1 MICQNMLLKQQL
13 KNMIIIN
20 CDKMKINLQTYG
32 CTFNQ
37 ADTAI
42 MKSILEEDNTIV
54 DNMEDADVII
64 LNTCYVKRP
73 TEQKMITKIHEIE
86 TKFPDKKLIIA
97 GCMVEVDP
105 IRLSKFSKTASWIG
119 PHKLDKVADVVYRTA
134 NGEIVRETGKTAIIK
149 AGLNKY
155 DDSLIHILQIC
166 EGCNGGC
173 TFCCTRIARGS
184 LVSYPISAIVKEAED
199 AINHG
204 CKELQVTAQ
213 DTACFGMDS
222 GESFADLLQQLS
234 DIPGDFR
241 IRVGMMNPRSLKN
254 EFKDIVRVFKN
265 NEKIY
270 KFLHLPIQSGSDKV
284 LKEMNRLHE
293 LNLFLELLDYFKSEV
308 PELSIA
314 TDIIVGYPTE
324 TEEDFQETIK
334 LLKDIKPD
342 IIHISKYMH
351 RPGAIS
357 SSLDEIDHKVMK
369 DRSHRLNKVKTEV
382 MLENNLK
389 YVGTHQKVLILS
401 EGSRGGYV
409 GYTNSYK
416 NIIIDEAEIGTFMDV
431 EIVDAKRT
439 YLLAK
444 AL

>member
-1 MICQNMLLKQQL
+1 
-13 KNMIIIN
+13 
-20 CDKMKINLQTYG
+20 MKINLQTYG

-37 ADTAI
+37 ADTEI
-42 MKSILEEDNTIV
+42 MESILEEDNKIV
-54 DNMEDADVII
+54 DNIEEADVII

-73 TEQKMITKIHEIE
+73 TEQKMITKIHDIE
-86 TKFPDKKLIIA
+86 TKYPDKKLIIG

-105 IRLSKFSKTASWIG
+105 IRLSKFSKKASWIG
-119 PHKLDKVADVVYRTA
+119 PHKLDKIQSVVDRTV
-134 NGEIVRETGKTAIIK
+134 NGEIVRETGKTAIVK
-149 AGLNKY
+149 SGLNKKHE
-155 DDSLIHILQIC
+155 SLIHILQIC
-166 EGCNGGC
+166 EGCNGAC

-184 LVSYPISAIVKEAED
+184 LVSYPIDKIVDEAKD
-199 AINHG
+199 AIANG

-213 DTACFGMDS
+213 DTACFGLDT

-241 IRVGMMNPRSLKN
+241 IRVGMMNPRSLKH
-254 EFKDIVRVFKN
+254 EFKDIVKVFKE

-270 KFLHLPIQSGSDKV
+270 NFLHLPIQSGSDKV
-284 LKEMNRLHE
+284 LREMNRLHE
-293 LNLFLELLDYFKSEV
+293 LNLFLDMLEYFKSEV

-324 TEEDFQETIK
+324 TEDDFQETIK
-334 LLKDIKPD
+334 LLRNIKPD

-357 SSLDEIDHKVMK
+357 SNLDEIDHKVMK
-369 DRSHRLNKVKTEV
+369 DRSHRLNEVKTEV
-382 MLENNLK
+382 MLENNQQFI
-389 YVGTHQKVLILS
+389 GTRQRVLITS
-401 EGSRGGYV
+401 EGSRGGFV

-416 NIIIDEAEIGTFMDV
+416 NIIIDNAEIGTFMDV